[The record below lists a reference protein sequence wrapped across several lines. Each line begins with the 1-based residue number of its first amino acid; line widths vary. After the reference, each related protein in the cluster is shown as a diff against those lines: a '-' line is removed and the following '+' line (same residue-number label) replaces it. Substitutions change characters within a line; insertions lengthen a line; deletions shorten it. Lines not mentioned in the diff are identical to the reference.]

1 MRVSIVGGS
10 AEKGDGELHGLC
22 EQADDKADAVLL
34 GSYGMRA
41 KILDTRANA

>member
-1 MRVSIVGGS
+1 LS
-10 AEKGDGELHGLC
+10 AEVSDKEDCELYSLC